1 MKNYFY
7 LLAFLLL
14 VTSCRSL
21 AQDRKISGQVIHS
34 RHHQPLAGVNL
45 TVKGTSLGTLTDSAG
60 NFTIQI
66 PATARTLVVSQIGY
80 LTQEVR
86 LGTQKQLNIK
96 LQPDTNPLQEVVE
109 VAFDQAEQVV
119 KTAANVMS
127 RVQIKAS
134 VGPMNSRRILIDLP
148 RVNYNTEEYDRV
160 EENIFLETT
169 RNPLSTFSID
179 VDAASYSNV
188 RRFLN
193 NGRKPPKDA
202 VRIEEMV
209 NYFKYTYPQPVE
221 EDPLAIATELAACPW
236 NPDNQLL
243 HIGLQGKNIP
253 TDNLPPAN
261 LVFLIDVSGSMAS
274 EDKLPLVIAGFKLL
288 VNQLRSQDKVAI
300 AVYAGAAGLVLP
312 PTAGNRKEV
321 ILSALEKLE
330 AGGSTAGGAGI
341 KLAYSIAEE
350 NFLDKGNNRVIL
362 ATDGDFNVGVSSTS
376 ELERLIEEKRESGV
390 FLTVLGFGTG
400 NIKDSRM
407 EKLADIGN
415 GNYAYV
421 DNIQEAKKVL
431 VNEFGGTLFT
441 IAKDVK
447 LQLEF
452 NPAYVQAYRLIG
464 YENRTLRNEDF
475 KNDKKDAGDLG
486 AGHTVTAL
494 YEIIPVSSKKS
505 SSLLNGVDEL
515 KYQQVKTNT
524 TTTFADELL
533 TLKLRYKTPDGTTSK
548 LFQKVVSTNRTA
560 KPSENFR
567 FAAAVAEFGMLLR
580 DSEHKGQATYAQVVS
595 LAEGAKSQ
603 DAEGYRAE
611 FIRLV
616 KTTQLLDNA
625 VPEAQV
631 VPREK

>member
-1 MKNYFY
+1 MKNYWY
-7 LLAFLLL
+7 LFALLL
-14 VTSCRSL
+14 LITSCRSL
-21 AQDRKISGQVIHS
+21 AQNRTLTGQVTHS
-34 RHHQPLAGVNL
+34 RYNQPLAGVNL
-45 TVKGTSLGTLTDSAG
+45 TIKGTSLGTLTDSAG
-60 NFTIQI
+60 TFTIQV
-66 PATARTLVVSQIGY
+66 PASARSLVVSQVGY
-80 LTQEVR
+80 ITQEIR
-86 LGTQKQLNIK
+86 LGTQKRLNIK
-96 LQPDTNPLQEVVE
+96 LQPDTNTLQEVVE
-109 VAFDQAEQVV
+109 VAFDQAEQAV
-119 KTAANVMS
+119 KAAANMMS
-127 RVQIKAS
+127 RIQIKAS

-148 RVNYNTEEYDRV
+148 RTNYNTEEYDRV

-209 NYFKYTYPQPVE
+209 NYFKYSYPQPKK
-221 EDPLAIATELAACPW
+221 EDPVAMITELAACPW

-288 VNQLRSQDKVAI
+288 VNQLRPQDKVAI

-312 PTAGNRKEV
+312 PTPGNRKEV

-330 AGGSTAGGAGI
+330 AGGSTAGGEGI
-341 KLAYSIAEE
+341 KLAYKVAQE
-350 NFLDKGNNRVIL
+350 NLLKEGNNRVIL

-400 NIKDSRM
+400 NLKDSRM

-415 GNYAYV
+415 GNYAYL
-421 DNIQEAKKVL
+421 DNIQEAKKVF

-452 NPAYVQAYRLIG
+452 NPAYVKAYRLIG
-464 YENRTLRNEDF
+464 YENRNLHNEDF

-494 YEIIPVSSKKS
+494 YEIIPASSKKS
-505 SSLLNGVDEL
+505 STPLSEVDEL
-515 KYQQVKTNT
+515 KYQQVKSPPTA
-524 TTTFADELL
+524 FAGELL
-533 TLKLRYKTPDGTTSK
+533 TLKLRYKAPDGNTSK
-548 LFQKVVSTNRTA
+548 LLEKIVNTDVTT

-580 DSEHKGQATYAQVVS
+580 DSEHKGQATYANVLS
-595 LAEGAKSQ
+595 LAEGAKGQ
-603 DAEGYRAE
+603 DPEGYRAE
-611 FIRLV
+611 FVRLV
-616 KTTQLLDNA
+616 KTTQLLDNGI
-625 VPEAQV
+625 PEAQV
-631 VPREK
+631 VPKEK